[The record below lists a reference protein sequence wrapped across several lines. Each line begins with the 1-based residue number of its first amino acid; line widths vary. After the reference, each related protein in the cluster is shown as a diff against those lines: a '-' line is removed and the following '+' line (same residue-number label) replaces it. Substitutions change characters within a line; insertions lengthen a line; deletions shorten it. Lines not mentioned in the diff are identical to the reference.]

1 MERKLNRKNTFIS
14 AILILLA
21 VFAVFIAA
29 GSDVYADKTIV
40 SPTTAGGADNR
51 MGRPYS
57 SGGLRVVVKKGNT
70 TLSNVFLT
78 IKNDGTASSGDW
90 SKVRNWKTYWKS
102 EFVNRNWPA
111 DANSKPKNFNY
122 EPNADDAVYTKDA
135 NGTWWGRYCYWNGNN
150 QKTHT
155 ETIDGSSVTRNDPSL
170 LHYVVTSND
179 SSKIAPYFG
188 TDKPLN
194 FIKQSPYNGNQNNF
208 TVPVW
213 EDRYHENTY
222 LCFPIVLKNIPAGYK
237 YKNTKIYGDYNSTT
251 NSAGSQN
258 GTYKYSSISDN
269 GISSQTSVGPV
280 LNKTDPATGQ
290 TNANIKY
297 KEVSNSGTT
306 WNENMPTYLF
316 SAFFGETYTEDANND
331 GIKDS
336 HSPAQEEV
344 KIDEGTKTFNSNA
357 YRGFGRIIN
366 TGSTVKT
373 KDGLGKATDEA
384 NVPRYMYIAANTFT
398 LGLKTNNI
406 ATSTNNGSTVVNH
419 YFKMSNLTMEINLQG
434 NPYTV
439 HFDKNGGAGTMA
451 DQSFNYETARNL
463 TPNAF
468 ERSGYVFMGWN
479 TKADGSGDSL
489 PDEADGSTLTK
500 TESSVTLYAQWAK
513 TATLYDS
520 DGNEVGTDEN
530 TDYVITNHQSVRGNI
545 QMIKTDKRDGKP
557 LSGAVFNLLGMSNED
572 DLINETAT
580 SDENGYFS
588 FTNIPEGTYQ
598 MTEKQAPEGYN
609 EIYSK
614 TETADP
620 LEEDPEGQGGDEEE
634 PEIDP
639 DNEFADDP
647 DDNHTRMIW
656 TVTVSQNAQGATTV
670 SVKDDEGNELSTKD
684 GRKNIE
690 NEKDPAADI
699 TLIKTNLD
707 GDEFLEG
714 AKYRLEASKSVTAT
728 DDDPDP
734 ENEESEQFVMEKT
747 TDANGKLVF
756 TDIPCGTYTLSE
768 TEGPEGYSASSKSW
782 LVVVSAQENSLE
794 ATATITEIQSGVSE
808 SGDGSEAPDPD
819 DPNNAGAPGGGD
831 PDTSTIIRTDIN
843 KFRATDDKSPL
854 QSFKIVKESSA
865 NASQKLTGV
874 SFTLKGTSNNPVY
887 GDISETKQTDENGK
901 ITFKEIPEGEYIL
914 TENAPPSGYMA
925 TDNDYKVTVTSE
937 NVSIKTAD
945 GKTLTQE
952 NQSYVITNQ
961 PNTEKLGNLKVKKT
975 DSITKAPLSAASFT
989 LTGTS
994 DSGETIS
1001 MQAETDGTDGDLLF
1015 KNIPKGTYTLTETD
1029 APSGYTRTTSTKT
1042 VTINPSDITKT
1053 ILEGKKIIVIG
1064 DTNGITSDKI
1074 SESLAANAEVVYEA
1088 NATYSS
1094 PESTMIPNDIQDNIK
1109 NLIEEYGAGKLVVIL
1124 GSPNYAAA
1132 SAYADQIANGTT
1144 SGPLQNVRTGLNIFH
1159 AGEDEIKNEFEDGF
1173 YTNNVTPILSNLNMS
1188 TLTTELQALR
1198 DGALTTLT
1206 RTTSETVSNTRSPK
1220 YQNLEVKK
1228 HISGTKANAN
1238 DEFDFEINLSAL
1250 DPETTYHYT
1259 KNGGSNNNITSDEDG
1274 KATLEI
1280 KLKGSDVLVFKDL
1293 PVGSRYSVLE
1303 EASKYTA
1310 SYVIYEDTDDVPDDD
1325 PEKIDEYE
1333 NESGFRELS
1342 AGGTISSG
1350 KDTDIYFTNTLEE
1363 DAHDLIITK
1372 NVTGSLGDLTKEF
1385 EFTVEFENLGAGKSC
1400 IVEGADHVLDTFEYT
1415 NTEPEPEEPDPG
1427 EEQDDT
1433 ETDDAHSHNT
1443 ISAGDDG
1450 KATATFKLRDDEQ
1463 LKIINLPEGATYKIT
1478 EASSDHK
1485 ASCQLTSDNA
1495 NAVFAATGIVNPNS
1509 YRALSTSVETV
1520 NANDG
1525 TVTAAFENERT
1536 KATDTGVSSNMRL
1549 LIILLIGAGITGGGL
1564 TYFFVREKKR
1574 KKKEKNGNNQPHFP
1588 DISS

>member
-1 MERKLNRKNTFIS
+1 MKKKLNRKRTFIS
-14 AILILLA
+14 AILVLLA
-21 VFAVFIAA
+21 VFAMFIAA
-29 GSDVYADKTIV
+29 ESGVYATVTGPIN
-40 SPTTAGGADNR
+40 DNN
-51 MGRPYS
+51 GPRPYRTSYMNIVVKNEKTNATIDSARITLTHPDADWNKVIAWKSNWSSFTTTQGYSSSWGTGS
-57 SGGLRVVVKKGNT
+57 SGTPHNGRYYYHKGN
-70 TLSNVFLT
+70 
-78 IKNDGTASSGDW
+78 GQSGDN
-90 SKVRNWKTYWKS
+90 SAINYTVSSNNTSQISTFNTSYKFLKPSPATGDKNQFTYTDP
-102 EFVNRNWPA
+102 NN
-111 DANSKPKNFNY
+111 NSKKKY
-122 EPNADDAVYTKDA
+122 Y
-135 NGTWWGRYCYWNGNN
+135 
-150 QKTHT
+150 
-155 ETIDGSSVTRNDPSL
+155 
-170 LHYVVTSND
+170 
-179 SSKIAPYFG
+179 
-188 TDKPLN
+188 
-194 FIKQSPYNGNQNNF
+194 
-208 TVPVW
+208 
-213 EDRYHENTY
+213 ENTY
-222 LCFPIVLKNIPAGYK
+222 VNFPVILKNIPAGYK
-237 YKNTKIYGDYNSTT
+237 FDNRDGKGVKLSGAGKIGK
-251 NSAGSQN
+251 NSAGNETSIGPLADLGSASN
-258 GTYKYSSISDN
+258 TYYVDSEGGTP
-269 GISSQTSVGPV
+269 TH
-280 LNKTDPATGQ
+280 T
-290 TNANIKY
+290 
-297 KEVSNSGTT
+297 
-306 WNENMPTYLF
+306 MPTYMFSDYASNVKKRSLF
-316 SAFFGETYTEDANND
+316 QATVDVGNTTY
-331 GIKDS
+331 
-336 HSPAQEEV
+336 PA
-344 KIDEGTKTFNSNA
+344 
-357 YRGFGRIIN
+357 
-366 TGSTVKT
+366 
-373 KDGLGKATDEA
+373 LGKATSTTEDKCMYVSA
-384 NVPRYMYIAANTFT
+384 NAIAMGVRT
-398 LGLKTNNI
+398 KTILTQTGTSQNA
-406 ATSTNNGSTVVNH
+406 ATTQRH
-419 YFKMSNLTMEINLQG
+419 YRLNDCTMTINLIG

-451 DQSFNYETARNL
+451 DQSFNYEDSKNL
-463 TPNAF
+463 TANAF

-500 TESSVTLYAQWAK
+500 TASSVTLYAQWAK
-513 TATLYDS
+513 TASLYDS
-520 DGNEVGTDEN
+520 DGNEVETDEN
-530 TDYVITNHQSVRGNI
+530 TDYVITNHQSVRGSI
-545 QMIKTDKRDGKP
+545 QMIKTDKRNGAP
-557 LSGAVFNLLGMSNED
+557 LSGAVFKLLGISNED

-580 SDENGYFS
+580 SDENGHFS

-598 MTEKQAPEGYN
+598 MTEEQAPEGYN

-614 TETADP
+614 TKTADP
-620 LEEDPEGQGGDEEE
+620 PEEDPENPGGGEEE
-634 PEIDP
+634 PETDP

-647 DDNHTRMIW
+647 DDNHIRMIW
-656 TVTVSQNAQGATTV
+656 TVTVSQNAQGVTTI
-670 SVKDDEGNELSTKD
+670 SVKDDEGHELNTKD
-684 GRKNIE
+684 SRKNVE

-699 TLIKTNLD
+699 TLTKTNTD
-707 GDEFLEG
+707 GDQFLEG

-854 QSFKIVKESSA
+854 QSFKIVKESST

-1280 KLKGSDVLVFKDL
+1280 KLKGSDVLIFKDL
-1293 PVGSRYSVLE
+1293 PVGSGYSVLE
-1303 EASKYTA
+1303 EPSKYTA
-1310 SYVIYEDTDDVPDDD
+1310 SYLIGERDENAGDNI
-1325 PEKIDEYE
+1325 EQIDHYE
-1333 NESGFRELS
+1333 NESGFQELS
-1342 AGGTISSG
+1342 AGGTIKNG
-1350 KDTDIYFTNTLEE
+1350 KTTDVGFTNTLEK
-1363 DAHDLIITK
+1363 DIHDLIITK

-1385 EFTVEFENLGAGKSC
+1385 EFTIEFDNLD
-1400 IVEGADHVLDTFEYT
+1400 EGRSYHVDGTDSAVNTVEYT
-1415 NTEPEPEEPDPG
+1415 VTEPDPEEPEPGEEP
-1427 EEQDDT
+1427 EET
-1433 ETDDAHSHNT
+1433 ETDDTHNHNT
-1443 ISAGDDG
+1443 FSAGDDG
-1450 KATATFKLRDDEQ
+1450 KSTVTFKLKDNER
-1463 LKIINLPEGATYKIT
+1463 LKISDLPEGATYKIT